1 MNIIGLN
8 KRDDPTKR
16 RNAAKKYICAIL
28 EHLNLFNL
36 YLNCNLHGLQKF
48 SGQNIE
54 NENRNESSA
63 FYMISSHDETQP
75 ETPPTSAATSPNLPS
90 SPLPSSTISVEG
102 SVDGPVAGS
111 VDGIVKERI
120 KKRKRTTTAE
130 QLLKDA
136 ISLYSD
142 LRKTGANPDYD
153 HIQQKAHFPSA
164 YEGTRTT
171 NMSLRYEILR
181 TRAVQGKRLL

>member
-16 RNAAKKYICAIL
+16 RNAAKKYNCAIL

-63 FYMISSHDETQP
+63 INGSEIIRPLNQNRANIFSDLYYKFYMISSHNETHP
-75 ETPPTSAATSPNLPS
+75 GTPPTSAATSPSLPS
-90 SPLPSSTISVEG
+90 SPPPSSTISVEG
-102 SVDGPVAGS
+102 SVDGPVTGS
-111 VDGIVKERI
+111 VDGIVKGRI

-136 ISLYSD
+136 ISHYSD
-142 LRKTGANPDYD
+142 FRKTGANPDYD
-153 HIQQKAHFPSA
+153 Q
-164 YEGTRTT
+164 T
-171 NMSLRYEILR
+171 
-181 TRAVQGKRLL
+181 

>member
-28 EHLNLFNL
+28 EHLN
-36 YLNCNLHGLQKF
+36 CNLHGLQKF

-63 FYMISSHDETQP
+63 FYMVSSHDETQL
-75 ETPPTSAATSPNLPS
+75 ETPPTSAATSPSLPS
-90 SPLPSSTISVEG
+90 SPPPSSTISVEG

-136 ISLYSD
+136 ISHYSD
-142 LRKTGANPDYD
+142 LRENWCKSRLRPYTKER
-153 HIQQKAHFPSA
+153 HISHP
-164 YEGTRTT
+164 R
-171 NMSLRYEILR
+171 
-181 TRAVQGKRLL
+181 